1 MKKKTLISLGPG
13 APSLI
18 LIFVILS
25 LSILGMLSLMT
36 ARSDRKLSERT
47 AEVIRAVYSLNNLA
61 EEKAWKLNDI
71 LQTLAGENPS
81 EDDFLKVLPGRLP
94 EGVELEDGCLFWQE
108 TDESRILD
116 CAVQVTWEDGKA
128 GITWIKHSLST
139 TIADDMDM
147 FDD

>member
-61 EEKAWKLNDI
+61 EEKVWELNDTV
-71 LQTLAGENPS
+71 QTLAEGNPS
-81 EDDFLKVLPGRLP
+81 EEEFLKALPDRVP
-94 EGVELEDGCLFWQE
+94 EGMELEDGCLFWQE
-108 TDESRILD
+108 TDESRVLD
-116 CAVQVTWEDGKA
+116 CAVKVTWEDGKA
-128 GITWIKHSLST
+128 GIVWVKHSLTT
-139 TIADDMDM
+139 TIADNMDM